1 VAVTDPTPREV
12 LSPDPVLTPRVSIVI
27 PSYDNE
33 SYIAETMRSVLAQ
46 TFHDFE
52 VVVADHSSTDRT
64 WELLQPFARDPRVRL
79 MRTPRG
85 GGAERNW
92 NRVTEEARGELVKL
106 VCGDDVLYP
115 HALTAQVDAFD
126 DHDEDVV
133 MVASSRDVVDASGSL
148 VVRNHGLG
156 GLTGRVNG
164 RAALRRSVVKG
175 ANIFGEPCCVLIRR
189 TALNKVGGWHGNPA
203 FMIDQGT
210 YSRLLLDGDLV
221 AQPGPVGAFRV
232 SATQLSVALA
242 AEQAGAAA
250 TMHRQ
255 LAMMAPGTLSNL
267 DVRRG
272 NARALLRSYQ
282 RRLVYKYLGWRMTP
296 SDH

>member
-1 VAVTDPTPREV
+1 VAVTNPTPREV
-12 LSPDPVLTPRVSIVI
+12 RSRDPVLMPRVSIVI

-33 SYIAETMRSVLAQ
+33 PYITETMRSVLAQ

-79 MRTPRG
+79 LKTPRG
-85 GGAERNW
+85 GGPERNW

-115 HALTAQVDAFD
+115 HALTAQVAAFD
-126 DHDEDVV
+126 DHDESVV
-133 MVASSRDVVDASGSL
+133 MVASSRDIVDASGRP
-148 VVRNHGLG
+148 VARNHGLAG
-156 GLTGRVNG
+156 MTGRVDG
-164 RAALRRSVVKG
+164 TAALRRSVVKG

-189 TALNKVGGWHGNPA
+189 AALEKVGGWHGNPG

-210 YSRLLLDGDLV
+210 YCRLLLDGDLV
-221 AQPGPVGAFRV
+221 AQPGPIAAFRLN
-232 SATQLSVALA
+232 ATQLSVALA

-250 TMHRQ
+250 MMHRQ
-255 LAMMAPGTLSNL
+255 LATMAPGTLSDL

-296 SDH
+296 TEH